1 MKLSSQHPPVKPCTG
16 HMQRLLTQ
24 VRVLFFFFSTF
35 LCRQMSVNEIL
46 HISYKDHITN
56 KEVCAKIQQAI
67 GPSVDLLTIV
77 KRCKLKWYGHVS
89 HSSGPAKTILQGAV
103 KRGRKQGRQTKR
115 WEENIREWT
124 GLEFKSQSAVENS
137 EKWRKLV
144 VKSFMVP
151 Q

>member
-77 KRCKLKWYGHVS
+77 KRCKLKWYGNVS
-89 HSSGPAKTILQGAV
+89 CSSGLVKTSLQDTL
-103 KRGRKQGRQTKR
+103 KGRRRQGRQKR
-115 WEENIREWT
+115 GGKTTSGDGQAWS
-124 GLEFKSQSAVENS
+124 SQSPRGQWRT
-137 EKWRKLV
+137 EKNGGNWFKWL
-144 VKSFMVP
+144 
-151 Q
+151 